1 MYDIKLN
8 IENISSKEKKIREE
22 YLKIFNKDGFPN
34 KKSEEWKFT
43 DLNKIIS
50 NNFEEL
56 KTFNQ
61 SNEFKTIEK
70 VEDFEH
76 NFIYLINGFLKS
88 HDFKF
93 ENKKYI
99 TIKELESTA
108 DQNIKTTNPLINL
121 NNALFTGGYFLEIS
135 KNYKLKKPLIVYN
148 YC

>member
-61 SNEFKTIEK
+61 SMS
-70 VEDFEH
+70 
-76 NFIYLINGFLKS
+76 LRQLR
-88 HDFKF
+88 
-93 ENKKYI
+93 
-99 TIKELESTA
+99 
-108 DQNIKTTNPLINL
+108 
-121 NNALFTGGYFLEIS
+121 
-135 KNYKLKKPLIVYN
+135 KLKILNIILFI
-148 YC
+148 